1 MSRSRLFFSL
11 LLLFPMGCSQ
21 FQTGR
26 SFLTEMEHEDFSF
39 YHPHDDFPVVSGD
52 TGRDYM
58 TEKERR
64 SRTPASQSDLQETQA
79 SRALRSELKGLES
92 GQSEENLEFYEK
104 HKHQLGTTS
113 EKIYFLKLP
122 ARERRDYLLSRGFLQ
137 EEKGSLYTDRE
148 KMFAMKKQDILLGM
162 TKAEV
167 MRSWGKPLQ
176 VDYAGNPRNENERWL
191 YRTHGA
197 AKYIYFE
204 SGEVQGWE

>member
-1 MSRSRLFFSL
+1 MSPRRFLLPLIL
-11 LLLFPMGCSQ
+11 LLPIGCSQ
-21 FQTGR
+21 FQTRR
-26 SFLTEMEHEDFSF
+26 SFLTEMEHDDSSF
-39 YHPHDDFPVVSGD
+39 YNPHDDFPVVAGD

-58 TEKERR
+58 TAKERR
-64 SRTPASQSDLQETQA
+64 ARTPAGQMDIEETHA
-79 SRALRSELKGLES
+79 SRALRSELKGLEN
-92 GQSEENLEFYEK
+92 GQSEENFEMYEK
-104 HKHQLGTTS
+104 HKHQLATTS

-122 ARERRDYLLSRGFLQ
+122 ANERRDYLLSRGFIQ
-137 EEKGSLYTDRE
+137 EEKTPLYTDRE

-167 MRSWGKPLQ
+167 MRSWGKPNQ

-197 AKYIYFE
+197 SKYIYFE